1 MLDTL
6 SKLLITLTTLGTILG
21 IYFKI
26 ISTLL
31 TESIKAKYKNIPG
44 ENSIFQVI
52 LKISAYIF
60 WYLYILLIIIYVL
73 WFSKNSSS
81 LSDIIMPKEIV
92 TNFYTIPIMIAL
104 MFTMIWTPMFFFDIK
119 DRYIGR
125 LEGNT
130 DIYIS
135 KNKITLN
142 NINKIILGFFLFI
155 YLGNI
160 CIFISKNPII
170 HFENNIILVMR
181 DYGASEFNELIK
193 IIAMNIFF
201 CTFLILALNMSEIC
215 ELLYN
220 KSKFVFNTGK
230 PFECNCFLEYK
241 EYYLVTD
248 NSNIKYI
255 KKSDVKEI
263 EKILEEVSIKEMINE
278 KRDKT
283 LKGIVKKIFTCL
295 SKIKKYKMHITIGFF
310 IIFSIAFPGILWYQ
324 YKPSYS
330 DWYGILASFIGG
342 AIGGIT
348 TLIALSITVKQ
359 TREIQKDNQN
369 YLQMQDRYKFIDTII
384 ELVSKYATNIALY
397 LSSWT
402 KNERNNDNK
411 TYTPIEVNRAIAVEC
426 LISLQIRLRNI
437 ESAKNLLDSLQKA
450 HDLSTSEIGY
460 NEFFN
465 HLDSINYYCKKFCDD
480 YLDETVNINKEEL

>member
-1 MLDTL
+1 MLDTI
-6 SKLLITLTTLGTILG
+6 SKLLITLTTVGTILG

-31 TESIKAKYKNIPG
+31 TESIKEKYKNIPG

-52 LKISAYIF
+52 LKVSTYIF
-60 WYLYILLIIIYVL
+60 WYLYILLVIYGL
-73 WFSKNSSS
+73 WFYKNSSS
-81 LSDIIMPKEIV
+81 LSEIIIPKEIA
-92 TNFYTIPIMIAL
+92 TNFYTIPLTLTL
-104 MFTMIWTPMFFFDIK
+104 MFTMIWTPIFFFEIK
-119 DRYIGR
+119 EMYISR

-130 DIYIS
+130 NVYIS
-135 KNKITLN
+135 KKKMTLN

-155 YLGNI
+155 FLGNI
-160 CIFISKNPII
+160 CIFISKNPIL
-170 HFENNIILVMR
+170 HFENNILLLMKY
-181 DYGASEFNELIK
+181 YGASEFNEFIKLI
-193 IIAMNIFF
+193 AFSIFF
-201 CTFLILALNMSEIC
+201 CTLLILSVNMSEIC

-220 KSKFVFNTGK
+220 KSKFVFNTGRT
-230 PFECNCFLEYK
+230 FECNCFLEYK

-263 EKILEEVSIKEMINE
+263 EKILGEVSIKEMINE
-278 KRDKT
+278 KRYET
-283 LKGIVKKIFTCL
+283 LKGICKKIYAIL

-310 IIFSIAFPGILWYQ
+310 IVFSIMFPTILWNR

-384 ELVSKYATNIALY
+384 ELVSKYTTNIALY

-426 LISLQIRLRNI
+426 LNSLQIRLRNI

-465 HLDSINYYCKKFCDD
+465 HLDSINDYCKKFCDD